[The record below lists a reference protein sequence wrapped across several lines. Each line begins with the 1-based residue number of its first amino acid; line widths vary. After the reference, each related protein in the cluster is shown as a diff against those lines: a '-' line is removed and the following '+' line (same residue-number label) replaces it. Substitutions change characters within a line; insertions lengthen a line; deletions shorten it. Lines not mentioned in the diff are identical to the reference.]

1 LLEKQSGFTIY
12 ENEEL
17 QNYFDYHIYFFK
29 YEGIIRQT
37 ILRYKFRDKSY
48 LYKTFT
54 NFFIKNENFCRFLE
68 NYDIIIPVPIS
79 KKRNKE
85 RGYNQSLLIAREIS
99 KKLNIKLV
107 KNCLY
112 KTKNVIEQSKLSKEE
127 RELNIQGVYSLKNSE
142 KLENK
147 KILLVDD
154 IFTTGSTVNECCK
167 VLLSAKPSEIT
178 VLTIAKD

>member
-1 LLEKQSGFTIY
+1 MIY
-12 ENEEL
+12 ENDEL

-37 ILRYKFRDKSY
+37 ILKYKFRDKSY

-54 NFFIKNENFCRFLE
+54 NFFIKNENFCGFLE
-68 NYDIIIPVPIS
+68 KYDIIIPVPIS
-79 KKRNKE
+79 SKRNKE
-85 RGYNQSLLIAREIS
+85 RGYNQSTLIARELS
-99 KKLNIKLV
+99 KKMHKKLV
-107 KNCLY
+107 INCLY
-112 KTKNVIEQSKLSKEE
+112 KTKNIIEQSKLSKEE
-127 RELNIQGVYSLKNSE
+127 REKNIQGVYSLKNYR

-154 IFTTGSTVNECCK
+154 IFTTGSTANECCK
-167 VLLSAKPSEIT
+167 VLYSANPAKIT